1 MINQHLQDVM
11 GISGFAQQ
19 AILPE
24 GVSAAIPSKMVALG
38 IAELQNFI
46 AAFLAREARKAF

>member
-46 AAFLAREARKAF
+46 AAFLAPEARKAF